1 MVVLKLAM
9 LLVESTGD
17 VVWKTRV
24 SAAEIAELRLWGVNF
39 IVTTTMQQPRATSDA
54 VRHAGASLA

>member
-1 MVVLKLAM
+1 M
-9 LLVESTGD
+9 LIVESIGD
-17 VVWKTRV
+17 AVWKTRV